1 MASQVNTIDED
12 MLNFK
17 ELAEN
22 ILSDLMGGTSIS
34 DILLKTK
41 IFASKR
47 NDQELLDWVSNE
59 LSGYKNRPPDYRIL
73 TSGLRIKV
81 FVPYRGESR
90 IEFPIEIVKNEQI
103 RERLSKM
110 PFHDSIEVIES
121 LCKDANSDGDGTISM
136 HVPVGVYS
144 YFSEFINGDIQDA
157 YQYVPVSAV
166 RQMLVS
172 VKTLLIDFLLK
183 VSNEED
189 INFNTFIKN
198 NQDIARITINANAPT
213 IINSGSGD
221 VNTQGTTT
229 IVGDNNTIVN
239 ADNKEELLRI
249 LSEIDN
255 IALENSNNTDYK
267 EISEDIKAELKKDVP
282 EKKFLKRCFQ
292 AIPGFFS
299 NVGAGIIANKLTPL
313 VSSAINL
320 L

>member
-1 MASQVNTIDED
+1 

-47 NDQELLDWVSNE
+47 NDQELLEWVSNE
-59 LSGYKNRPPDYRIL
+59 LSGYKERPPDYRIL
-73 TSGLRIKV
+73 TSGLRVRV

-110 PFHDSIEVIES
+110 PFHDSIEVIEN
-121 LCKDANSDGDGTISM
+121 LCKDANSDGDRTISM

-144 YFSEFINGDIQDA
+144 YISEFINGDIQDA
-157 YQYVPVSAV
+157 YQYVTVSAV

-189 INFNTFIKN
+189 INFNTFINN
-198 NQDIARITINANAPT
+198 NQDMAKITINTNAPT

-221 VNTQGTTT
+221 VNAQGATT
-229 IVGDNNTIVN
+229 ITGNNNTVVN
-239 ADNKEELLRI
+239 ASDKDELLRI
-249 LSEIDN
+249 LSEIDY
-255 IALENSNNTDYK
+255 IASENLNNTEYN
-267 EISEDIKAELKKDVP
+267 EISEDIKEELKKDAP
-282 EKKFLKRCFQ
+282 EKKYLKRCFQ
-292 AIPGFFS
+292 AIPSFL
-299 NVGAGIIANKLTPL
+299 GASTKLCQ
-313 VSSAINL
+313 
-320 L
+320 